1 MNCALPLGLKTENR
15 LRTFVIVNRDMILVL
30 TAVLYNR
37 YFIACFAKDKSVTNL
52 HDVVLMRFVLHFL
65 NEHFQWDRRIHRVGI
80 LTSVSNKVGH
90 RTKAYPALAILLWVF
105 LFSCVWGGEGGLFV
119 LLPSRISLRNSRL
132 ATWPDSGLVGKGL
145 GWELFN
151 CKCPYERHL
160 LEMREVMCQSSVGSF
175 EILVSTAS
183 MLPV

>member
-1 MNCALPLGLKTENR
+1 MG
-15 LRTFVIVNRDMILVL
+15 F
-30 TAVLYNR
+30 
-37 YFIACFAKDKSVTNL
+37 F
-52 HDVVLMRFVLHFL
+52 
-65 NEHFQWDRRIHRVGI
+65 
-80 LTSVSNKVGH
+80 
-90 RTKAYPALAILLWVF
+90 VF
-105 LFSCVWGGEGGLFV
+105 LCLGFFFCLFV

-160 LEMREVMCQSSVGSF
+160 LEMREGMCQSSVGSF
-175 EILVSTAS
+175 EILVPTAS